1 MRDKAIVE
9 TSTDYKIKL
18 RFLILTILLVV
29 FYTTLLFSATIYI
42 DPTNTATGQNGT
54 ITNPYSSWNQVSFV
68 NGNIYLQK
76 RGTTFNTAGEIAF
89 TGRTNIT
96 LGAYGTG
103 NRPRILSSG
112 SGYIVSLTSASNCII
127 QDLEIS
133 STGNATSAIMID
145 GYGTAISANN
155 LISNC
160 ELHSCEWGIRI
171 ISQAPGNRILNCIVH
186 NTGDDG
192 IYAKDILDI
201 EIGYCNVYDVNMKYF
216 INPDQSYSPGDCVQ
230 LVSLYDLYF
239 NIHHNTLDH
248 SSSGNKFCFIVAG
261 ETYSGLVEYNTMIGN
276 SESVTSC
283 LYFGHTSG
291 TVTVRYNTLQDGN
304 YGIYSY
310 VYDLQ
315 LHYNK
320 IIRNYQG
327 VTVMSNHNLTALNNV
342 FYNNTTAGISSI
354 SNTSVTSR
362 NNIFYLLGSTAR
374 AYSCNSTVVSNFNNF
389 NTQQSNFLNSYSTL
403 ASWQSGTG
411 NDLNSFIGN
420 PLFVNPA
427 IDNYCLQASSPCVNT
442 GSNVNLTTDYYGTQV
457 PQGNNPDIGH
467 HEYIN
472 NSGGTNLAPVIN
484 NQSFQINE
492 NSANGTNVGTV
503 VASDP
508 NAGQIL
514 TYAITSGNTNNA
526 FAINSSSGAI
536 TVANSLALNY
546 ETITSFPLVVRVT
559 DNGTGYLWSQ
569 ATVTVN
575 LINVNEYPVI
585 ANQSFSVVQNAA
597 NGTIVGTVTA
607 TDPDAGQTLTYSI
620 TAGNTGTAFAI
631 NASTG
636 RITVASSSAVVAG
649 TFNLTVRAT
658 DNGSPVRY
666 SSATVSITV
675 TSANLAPV
683 ISNQAFSLV
692 QYSSNG
698 TIAGTVVA
706 SDPNSGQ
713 TLTYAIT
720 AGNTGSAF
728 SINASTGTI
737 TVSNSTGLSP
747 QIFSLTV
754 RVTDNGSPS
763 LYSQATV
770 TITVTSPPNQA
781 PVISNQVFSLVQ
793 YSPNGTVVGTM
804 TATDPNAGQTL
815 SYTIT
820 AGNTNSVFSINSTT
834 GAISVSNSSALSP
847 QTFALTIRVTDNGTP
862 VLYSQAT
869 ATITVTTPPNQAPVI
884 AGQSFSVPANSAN
897 GSLIGTVVAS
907 DPNTG
912 QTLTYSITGGNTSSI
927 FALNS
932 STGNLTVANSSLFIV
947 GTYTLTVRAT
957 DNGSPVLW
965 AQAAVTITATP
976 AANIAPV
983 ITNQVFSVNEN
994 SVNGTLIG
1002 TIAASDPNAGQT
1014 LTYSIVSGNTN
1025 SVFSVNSANGNLL
1038 VNNSLALNYEY
1049 IQTFGL
1055 VIRVT
1060 DNGTGNLWSQATIT
1074 VNVNNLNE
1082 APAINPTTFSVVQYA
1097 PNGTNVGTATGS
1109 DPDVGQTLSYQI
1121 VSGNTSGAFA
1131 INTSNGAIT
1140 VANYTALNINTNPA
1154 FNLTI
1159 RITDNGQPALWSQA
1173 VITINVTAPPA
1184 NQSPVIA
1191 NQSFSANEN
1200 IPVGTQIG
1208 TIVATDPDQGQILTY
1223 SITSGNT
1230 NNAFVVSSSTG
1241 VLSVNNAMVINYEY
1255 IPVFSLLVRV
1265 TDNGTGNLWSQA
1277 TVTVNLNNL
1286 NEAPV
1291 LNQNTMTVAQFA
1303 PNGTFVGVVNGS
1315 DPDLGQTV
1323 TYQIISGNTSNAFN
1337 LNSTNGALNV
1347 VNSSALN
1354 INVNPVFFLTVR
1366 IQDNGQPSLYSTGI
1380 IRVDVVANKNEEITF
1395 DNSGNTSESLPQFT
1409 LYPNPTTDGIFR
1421 IKSESMTERADIQI
1435 FNMAGGLISV
1445 GNFEP
1450 GNSSPVDLSAQPVG
1464 IYIVKILSGNN
1475 VSSLKLIRK

>member
-18 RFLILTILLVV
+18 RFLVLTILLVV
-29 FYTTLLFSATIYI
+29 FYTSLLFSATIYI
-42 DPTNTATGQNGT
+42 DPTNTTTGQNGT
-54 ITNPYSSWNQVSFV
+54 IQNPYNSWNQVSFV
-68 NGNIYLQK
+68 NGNVYLQK
-76 RGTTFNTAGEIAF
+76 RGTTFNTSGEIAF

-103 NRPRILSSG
+103 NRPRIVSSG

-133 STGNATSAIMID
+133 SSGNATSAIMID

-171 ISQAPGNRILNCIVH
+171 ISQAPGNRILNCTVH

-216 INPDQSYSPGDCVQ
+216 INPDQSYSPGDCIQ
-230 LVSLYDLYF
+230 LVSLYDLDF

-261 ETYSGLVEYNTMIGN
+261 ETYTGLVEYNTMIGN
-276 SESVTSC
+276 AGSVTSC

-291 TVTVRYNTLQDGN
+291 TVTVRYNTIQDGN

-310 VYDLQ
+310 VYNLQ

-320 IIRNYQG
+320 IMRNYQG

-342 FYNNTTAGISSI
+342 FYNNTTASISSI
-354 SNTSVTSR
+354 SNTSVTSK
-362 NNIFYLLGSTAR
+362 NNIFYLTGSTSR
-374 AYSCNSTVVSNFNNF
+374 AYSCNSTIISNYNNF

-411 NDLNSFIGN
+411 NDLNSFIAN

-427 IDNYCLQASSPCVNT
+427 IDNLCLQSNSPCVNT
-442 GSNVNLTTDYYGTQV
+442 GSNANLSADFYGTLV

-472 NSGGTNLAPVIN
+472 NQGGTNLAPVIN

-492 NSANGTNVGTV
+492 NSANGTTVGTV
-503 VASDP
+503 TASDP
-508 NAGQIL
+508 NAGQTL
-514 TYAITSGNTNNA
+514 TFSITSGNTNSA
-526 FAINSSSGAI
+526 CSINSSTGTL
-536 TVANSLALNY
+536 TVANSQALNY
-546 ETITSFPLVVRVT
+546 ETITSFPLVVRAT
-559 DNGTGYLWSQ
+559 DNGTGNLWSQ

-575 LINVNEYPVI
+575 LSNVNEYPVI

-636 RITVASSSAVVAG
+636 RITVATSSAVVAG
-649 TFNLTVRAT
+649 TINLTVRAT

-666 SSATVSITV
+666 SAATVTITI
-675 TSANLAPV
+675 TSTNLAPV

-692 QYSSNG
+692 QYSANG
-698 TIAGTVVA
+698 TVAGNVVA
-706 SDPNSGQ
+706 TDPNAGQ

-720 AGNTGSAF
+720 AGNTGNAF
-728 SINASTGTI
+728 SINAQTGSI
-737 TVSNSTGLSP
+737 TVSNSTALSP
-747 QIFSLTV
+747 QTFSLTV

-763 LYSQATV
+763 LYSQATITISV
-770 TITVTSPPNQA
+770 TTPPNQA
-781 PVISNQVFSLVQ
+781 PVISNQSFSLVQ
-793 YSPNGTVVGTM
+793 YSPNGTVAGTM
-804 TATDPNAGQTL
+804 TATDPNAGQTITYSITGGNTSSAFSINPGTGVITVINSSVLSPRTFYLTVRATDNGSPVLYSQATATIVITTPPNQAPVISNQSFSVTGNAATGTMIGTVVATDPNAGQTL

-820 AGNTNSVFSINSTT
+820 AGNT
-834 GAISVSNSSALSP
+834 SNA
-847 QTFALTIRVTDNGTP
+847 
-862 VLYSQAT
+862 
-869 ATITVTTPPNQAPVI
+869 
-884 AGQSFSVPANSAN
+884 
-897 GSLIGTVVAS
+897 
-907 DPNTG
+907 
-912 QTLTYSITGGNTSSI
+912 

-932 STGNLTVANSSLFIV
+932 SNGNLTVASSTALNP

-957 DNGSPVLW
+957 DNGSPSMW
-965 AQAAVTITATP
+965 SQASITITAVQ
-976 AANIAPV
+976 ASNLAPV
-983 ITNQVFSVNEN
+983 IANQSFSVNEN
-994 SVNGTLIG
+994 AAYGIQVGTV
-1002 TIAASDPNAGQT
+1002 AATDPNVGQT
-1014 LTYSIVSGNTN
+1014 LTYSIISGNSN
-1025 SVFSVNSANGNLL
+1025 NVFAINTTNGNLV
-1038 VNNSLALNYEY
+1038 VNNPLALNFEY
-1049 IQTFGL
+1049 IPAYSL
-1055 VIRVT
+1055 IIRVT

-1082 APAINPTTFSVVQYA
+1082 SPALNPVTFSVTQFA
-1097 PNGTNVGTATGS
+1097 PNGTLVGTATGS
-1109 DPDVGQTLSYQI
+1109 DPDVGQLLNYQI
-1121 VSGNTSGAFA
+1121 ISGNTSVAFS
-1131 INTSNGAIT
+1131 INANNGAIS
-1140 VANYTALNINTNPA
+1140 VINAQALNVNLNPV
-1154 FNLTI
+1154 FYLTV
-1159 RITDNGQPALWSQA
+1159 RCQDNGQPSLYSQA
-1173 VITINVTAPPA
+1173 IITINITAPPA
-1184 NQSPVIA
+1184 NQPPVIA
-1191 NQSFSANEN
+1191 NQTFSANEN
-1200 IPVGTQIG
+1200 IPNGTQIG
-1208 TIVATDPDQGQILTY
+1208 TIVAVDPDQGQSLTY

-1230 NNAFVVSSSTG
+1230 NNAFLLNSSTG
-1241 VLSVNNAMVINYEY
+1241 ILTVNNSLVINYEY
-1255 IPVFSLLVRV
+1255 ISEFSLTVRV

-1277 TVTVNLNNL
+1277 TITVNLNNL

-1291 LNQNTMTVAQFA
+1291 LNLNTFNVNQFA
-1303 PNGTFVGVVNGS
+1303 PNGTFVGVINGS

-1337 LNSTNGALNV
+1337 LNSSNGALNV

-1354 INVNPVFFLTVR
+1354 INVNPVFYLTVR

-1380 IRVDVVANKNEEITF
+1380 FRIDVVANKNELVAT
-1395 DNSGNTSESLPQFT
+1395 DNPWSTEEELPEFI
-1409 LYPNPTTDGIFR
+1409 LYPNPTTDGLFR
-1421 IKSESMTERADIQI
+1421 IKSDSEIEHADIQI
-1435 FNMAGGLISV
+1435 FNTAGGLISD
-1445 GNFEP
+1445 
-1450 GNSSPVDLSAQPVG
+1450 SSYGSGKITRIDLSAQPVG
-1464 IYIVKILSGNN
+1464 IYIVKILSGNR
-1475 VSSLKLIRK
+1475 VASYKLIKN